1 MIFEII
7 QNIFSAVIF
16 ETINTCDKNIAWT
29 EINIKQKELDHPMNL
44 LYTGT
49 KDQCGDFSE

>member
-29 EINIKQKELDHPMNL
+29 EINIKQKELNHPMNL

-49 KDQCGDFSE
+49 KDQGGDFSE